1 MTKVTP
7 YNNSESKKK
16 QVTKMFDNIAESYD
30 FLNHSLSLGMDN
42 VWRKIAI
49 KKLVN
54 NPNTILDIATGT
66 GDFAISASK
75 HTNAQ
80 ISGIDISQG
89 MLDVGIEKIKKKGLE
104 ENLLQGVESSKKM
117 PFEKVLFGL
126 GIRYVGKT
134 VSKVLVKHFKTIEA
148 LMSADFETLVAV
160 DEIGDK
166 IAESVILYFESEVN
180 QNLIANLKESGLQ
193 FISTLQDIRI
203 SEKLKGEKIVVSG
216 VFTQF
221 SRVELKKMIEEHGG
235 KNIGSISKNT
245 TFVLAGD
252 NMGPSKKQKAE
263 DLKIPLIN
271 ETEFLE
277 KIS

>member
-75 HTNAQ
+75 QTNAQ

-104 ENLLQGVESSKKM
+104 DRIKLQLADSENLPFNDQTFEAITAGFGVRNFENLNKGLSEMHRVLDNNGIVAILEPSTPKYFPLKQFYNLYFNNILPTIGAWISKDKEAYSYLPESVNAFPSGEKFLKEL
-117 PFEKVLFGL
+117 EKVGFKNCQHFPLTFG
-126 GIRYVGKT
+126 I
-134 VSKVLVKHFKTIEA
+134 VS
-148 LMSADFETLVAV
+148 
-160 DEIGDK
+160 
-166 IAESVILYFESEVN
+166 LYTA
-180 QNLIANLKESGLQ
+180 IK
-193 FISTLQDIRI
+193 
-203 SEKLKGEKIVVSG
+203 
-216 VFTQF
+216 
-221 SRVELKKMIEEHGG
+221 
-235 KNIGSISKNT
+235 
-245 TFVLAGD
+245 
-252 NMGPSKKQKAE
+252 
-263 DLKIPLIN
+263 
-271 ETEFLE
+271 
-277 KIS
+277 

>member
-75 HTNAQ
+75 HTNAK

-89 MLDVGIEKIKKKGLE
+89 MLDVGNEKIKKKGLE
-104 ENLLQGVESSKKM
+104 DRIKLQLADSENLPFNDQTFDAITAGFGVRNFENLNKGLSEMHRVLDNNGIVAILEPSTPKYFPLKQFYNLYFNNILPTIGAWISKDKEAYSYLPESVNAFPSGEKFLKKL
-117 PFEKVLFGL
+117 EKVGFKNCQHFPLTFG
-126 GIRYVGKT
+126 I
-134 VSKVLVKHFKTIEA
+134 VS
-148 LMSADFETLVAV
+148 
-160 DEIGDK
+160 
-166 IAESVILYFESEVN
+166 LYTA
-180 QNLIANLKESGLQ
+180 IK
-193 FISTLQDIRI
+193 
-203 SEKLKGEKIVVSG
+203 
-216 VFTQF
+216 
-221 SRVELKKMIEEHGG
+221 
-235 KNIGSISKNT
+235 
-245 TFVLAGD
+245 
-252 NMGPSKKQKAE
+252 
-263 DLKIPLIN
+263 
-271 ETEFLE
+271 
-277 KIS
+277 